1 MKKISIDNEKYNEAI
16 DLLEEILRI
25 TIYAEKIDEN
35 FINKVSQDVQTSIE
49 LLDNG
54 EEREIYRIN
63 KRKNEH

>member
-1 MKKISIDNEKYNEAI
+1 MKKISIDSEKYNEAI

-25 TIYAEKIDEN
+25 TIYAEKINDD
-35 FINKVSQDVQTSIE
+35 FIGKVSQDVQTSIE